1 MAVVKARAR
10 IAGDHART
18 EPRALA
24 LVPAH
29 LKEISSGL
37 MDVLTAYYRW
47 ADLPDNF
54 QNDAKRLV
62 EFTDRDVTTSEFLQ
76 YIKNMFLRLFPNKT
90 EANTRH
96 VLMFARDFY
105 AKRGTLASYEF
116 LFRALYN
123 EDVQLIF
130 PSKYLF
136 QTSNG
141 IWVKNTILKCLS
153 TDGDIDKLLGRR
165 LYGVS
170 SGASALIKSAVFYAV
185 DTDVIGEFTV
195 SDTKG
200 TLLVDEILETRDNQR
215 QVKTRT
221 FGQIGTYTINS
232 GGAGYREGSLIPM
245 SGGDGAGATIRV
257 GAIDSY
263 GKILSLEI
271 ISSGIGYVS
280 SAPVMNLAAS
290 NLFDPDLVQAVAD
303 IDLVISAKYTTPG
316 AYETL
321 KSAPSDVFKLHDGAY
336 YQEYSYV
343 LKTNVPLATFQQPVY
358 DLVHPAGT
366 TMFSQP
372 DLISDS
378 SKASNN
384 TGSFLYQYSRP
395 ASVNYNNPAADSGR
409 KYFDMEI
416 KMFNPVISDLHATAA
431 SHAIGIAFDEVAMA
445 NAMQFYKNYNVIINK
460 KLSSNYKSLA
470 KDYVISYKAFIDS
483 GEVAIFNTRQIEYKK
498 EMQVDPI
505 TAIKTNRI
513 CIAKSIDGG
522 YSNTF
527 KSYDISYKTNISY
540 KSNYKLANARSVML
554 NKQLNAVDLIAFNS
568 MYVSFNRSLKSN
580 SSVKTDKVI
589 NTELTGSRYLYS
601 IWYDELEDLE
611 PLLNYYGLS
620 PVAKASEVVLLS

>member
-10 IAGDHART
+10 IAGDNART
-18 EPRALA
+18 EPSALA

-47 ADLPDNF
+47 ADLPNNF

-62 EFTDRDVTTSEFLQ
+62 EFTDRAVTTSEFLQ

-90 EANTRH
+90 EANMRH

-141 IWVKNTILKCLS
+141 VWVKNTILKCLG

-185 DTDVIGEFTV
+185 DTDVIAEFTV

-200 TLLVDEILETRDNQR
+200 TLLVDEILETRDTHR

-232 GGAGYREGSLIPM
+232 GGSGYREGSLIPM
-245 SGGDGAGATIRV
+245 SGGDGTGTTIRV

-290 NLFDPDLVQAVAD
+290 NLFDPGLVAAVAD
-303 IDLVISAKYTTPG
+303 IDLVISAKYITPG

-321 KSAPSDVFKLHDGAY
+321 KSATSDVFKLQDGSY

-343 LKTNVPLATFQQPVY
+343 IKTNVPLASFQRPVY

-372 DLISDS
+372 DLTSDA
-378 SKASNN
+378 SKALNN
-384 TGSFLYQYSRP
+384 TGSFLYQYSMP
-395 ASVNYNNPAADSGR
+395 LGVNYGNPYADSDR
-409 KYFDMEI
+409 KYFDIEI
-416 KMFNPVISDLHATAA
+416 DMFNPVISDLHATVV
-431 SHAIGIAFDEVAMA
+431 SNAIGVAFDELANT
-445 NAMQFYKNYNVIINK
+445 NAMLFYRTDAIKIAK
-460 KLSSNYKSLA
+460 KLNSSYKELT
-470 KDYVISYKAFIDS
+470 KDYGISYKVFIDS
-483 GEVAIFNTRQIEYKK
+483 GEVAIFNARRIEFKK

-505 TAIKTNRI
+505 IISNTNRI
-513 CIAKSIDGG
+513 CIAKSFDGG
-522 YSNTF
+522 YSSVF
-527 KSYDISYKTNISY
+527 KNYDISYKTNISY

-554 NKQLNAVDLIAFNS
+554 NKQLNVVDIIAFNS
-568 MYVSFNRSLKSN
+568 MFVSFNQSLKSN